1 MKYVEKVSIKVCID
15 YNCFQELLDVGSLKP
30 SQHARDSGS
39 IVSKIIALEKA
50 LNEESELMSVKMKD
64 DEEVASNNK

>member
-1 MKYVEKVSIKVCID
+1 MKYVEEGSIKVCID

-50 LNEESELMSVKMKD
+50 LNEEFELMRVRIKD
-64 DEEVASNNK
+64 NEEVAANNK